1 MQIGKS
7 RVLALLAIASIVAS
21 ACSSTSATPTV
32 APTTGPTTAPTS
44 APVATPAPSATT
56 APVTSYPRAQTLY
69 TQGTAWSAPSTWN
82 PFDPN
87 HAMGV
92 VGLQYETL
100 FVYDPLKDQ
109 YVNWLATGGTW
120 DSTNTTYTITVRQGV
135 KWSDG
140 SALTAADVAFTIGLY
155 KLQALGSDLWTYVTG
170 VTAPDASTV
179 VVTFKNPAYQE
190 WQNFIYNAPIV
201 PAAIWTQY
209 NNENILKFT
218 NDQGVATGPFTNLT
232 HAADRQVY
240 QKNPNWWAISALN
253 LNVAPTYLVDLVN
266 TANSAALG
274 NLLAGNVDL
283 SNNYLPGVATLV
295 NGGYGIT
302 TYYPSAPYMLPGN
315 TAVLIPNDAKAPMS
329 DPAFRKALATAIN
342 VNDIVNTDY
351 GQIVSASDPTG
362 LLPNFS
368 KYIDK
373 TVTAK
378 LGFSFNTAKAKSMLA
393 AAGYAL
399 GSDGFV
405 KNKDGSA
412 MKLVLEVPDGWSD
425 WMEAENLIAASAKL
439 AGINI
444 DPQHPAFATTI
455 TDRNRP
461 DATTTPKFDLEINN
475 DVQVSNT
482 PFQWFDYVFRQPLPF
497 GTGETRNYEGYKN
510 DAAWALV
517 QKLDTT
523 PASDLT
529 TMQSLCSQ
537 LETIQLT
544 DMPVIPLW
552 YNGIWS
558 QANNS
563 VWTNW
568 PSSTSA
574 NNKYMAVAWG
584 GYWQMGAI
592 FMLTNLK
599 AVPPAS

>member
-1 MQIGKS
+1 MQIGRS
-7 RVLALLAIASIVAS
+7 RVLALLAVVSIVGA

-32 APTTGPTTAPTS
+32 APGTQAPATQAPATS
-44 APVATPAPSATT
+44 APSPTA

-69 TQGTAWSAPSTWN
+69 TQGTAWGAPSTWN

-92 VGLQYETL
+92 IGLQYETL
-100 FVYDPLKDQ
+100 FLYDPLKDT
-109 YVNWLATGGTW
+109 YTNWLATGGSW
-120 DSTNTTYTITVRQGV
+120 DSTNTTYTINVRQGV

-140 SALTAADVAFTIGLY
+140 TALTASDVAFTIGLY

-190 WQNFIYNAPIV
+190 WQNFLYNTPIV
-201 PAAIWTQY
+201 PQAIWTQY

-218 NDQGVATGPFTNLT
+218 NDNGVGTGPYTNLT
-232 HAADRQVY
+232 HAADRQVW
-240 QKNPNWWAISALN
+240 QKNPNWWATSALS
-253 LNVAPTYLVDLVN
+253 LNVAPTYVVDLVN
-266 TANSAALG
+266 TSNSAALG

-295 NGGYGIT
+295 NGGYSIT
-302 TYYPSAPYMLPGN
+302 TYYPNPPYMLPGN
-315 TAVLIPNDAKAPMS
+315 TAVLIPNDQKAPMS

-351 GQIVSASDPTG
+351 GQIVAASDPTG
-362 LLPNFS
+362 LLPYFS

-378 LGFSFNTAKAKSMLA
+378 LGFSFSTSKAKAMLA
-393 AAGYAL
+393 AAGYKTDSSGNVL
-399 GSDGFV
+399 
-405 KNKDGSA
+405 NKDGSA

-444 DPQHPAFATTI
+444 DPEHPAQATTI
-455 TDRNRP
+455 TDRNRT
-461 DATTTPKFDLEINN
+461 DATTVPKFDLEINN

-482 PFQWFDYVFRQPLPF
+482 PFQWFDYVFREPLPF
-497 GTGETRNYEGYKN
+497 GAGETRNYEGYKN

-517 QKLDTT
+517 QQLDTT
-523 PASDLT
+523 PVSDT
-529 TMQSLCSQ
+529 AKMQSICSQ

-552 YNGIWS
+552 YNGVWS
-558 QANNS
+558 QANNT

-568 PSSTSA
+568 PSSTGS
-574 NNKYMAVAWG
+574 NNEMAVAWG

-599 AVPPAS
+599 PVPPAS